1 MEIRD
6 HIMEAIANR
15 LDKPA
20 LERLQAEQIASL
32 HRRVG
37 DALPL
42 SPRLERLVN
51 DPASV
56 REMDADDLID
66 AFATVIDQDDVLLQ
80 GELLALTV
88 TAARLGSV
96 LMAMRLGRK
105 LFQEL
110 GAGAQAEESLSLN

>member
-66 AFATVIDQDDVLLQ
+66 TFATVIDQDDVLLQ
-80 GELLALTV
+80 GELLVLTV

-110 GAGAQAEESLSLN
+110 GVSIEEEESRSLK

>member
-1 MEIRD
+1 
-6 HIMEAIANR
+6 MEAIANQ

-20 LERLQAEQIASL
+20 LERLRAEQIASL
-32 HRRVG
+32 HRRIG

-42 SPRLERLVN
+42 SPRLARLVN
-51 DPASV
+51 DPASLK
-56 REMDADDLID
+56 EMDADDLID

-80 GELLALTV
+80 GELLGLTV
-88 TAARLGSV
+88 TTARLGSV

-110 GAGAQAEESLSLN
+110 GASTEEEEDISLN

>member
-6 HIMEAIANR
+6 HIMEAIANQ

-20 LERLQAEQIASL
+20 LERLRAEQIASL

-51 DPASV
+51 DPASLK
-56 REMDADDLID
+56 EMDADDLIG